1 MPLPTPIGRQ
11 KDVLYLPGS
20 GHTVVLGTAGS
31 GKTTLAVLRAAYL
44 AHPKTANSG
53 RTLLVTYNRSL
64 VAFLQQYAGAE
75 LSNVTVENYH
85 KFARGYLNSR
95 RLLGYGTICE
105 GKRRDDLTRNA
116 IQTVQS
122 GRSTSI
128 LAKGFEFV
136 AGEIQW
142 IEQHGIT
149 SARQYQ
155 LEQRPN
161 RDGSTLDHSSCT
173 TIFEVVAAYKAAREA
188 AGKKYDWDDI
198 ATAVSAALDVDQ
210 TPRRYK
216 HVIIDEG
223 QDFSPEM
230 IRSLAKAVGANGSVT
245 FFGDMAQQIYGRRM
259 SWKAAGLNV
268 SRVWEFKD
276 NYRNTSQIARLGLE
290 ISKMP
295 FFRETPDMVQP
306 TAPKADGP
314 PPALVECS
322 SIARE
327 LSFARERVSAIA
339 KNQTVAVIT
348 RTWAL
353 ADRVARHL
361 PKGSIRLDHDLSTW
375 QSGPGVYYGTFHGA
389 KGLEFD
395 TVILPFCSQTVLPDA
410 EVVRTLGVA
419 EAEAADGKLL
429 YVGVTRAKT
438 GLIIT
443 HTGPRTSLFP
453 NIPGLY
459 QMAKA

>member
-1 MPLPTPIGRQ
+1 MPLPTPVGRQ

-53 RTLLVTYNRSL
+53 RTLLVTFNRSL
-64 VAFLQQYAGAE
+64 VAYLRQYASNE
-75 LSNVTVENYH
+75 LTNVTVENYH
-85 KFARGYLNSR
+85 KFARGYLNNR
-95 RLLGYGTICE
+95 GLLGYGDICE
-105 GKRRDDLTRNA
+105 GKLRDTLIRDALQA
-116 IQTVQS
+116 VQS
-122 GRSTSI
+122 GNPSAV
-128 LAKGFEFV
+128 LEKGLKFV
-136 AGEIQW
+136 AGEIEW

-149 SARQYQ
+149 TSHQYYNA
-155 LEQRPN
+155 QRLN
-161 RDGSTLDHSSCT
+161 RDGSKLDRSSCSD
-173 TIFEVVAAYKAAREA
+173 ILEVMTAYKAAREA

-198 ATAVSAALDVDQ
+198 ATAVSAALDEDQ
-210 TPRRYK
+210 LPRRYK

-230 IRSLAKAVGANGSVT
+230 TRSLAKAVSQSGSLT
-245 FFGDMAQQIYGRRM
+245 FFGDMAQQIYGRSM
-259 SWKAAGLNV
+259 SWKSAGLNI
-268 SRVWEFKD
+268 SKVWEFKD

-295 FFRETPDMVQP
+295 FFRETPDMVEP
-306 TAPKADGP
+306 TTPKADGP
-314 PPALVECS
+314 LPALVECS
-322 SIARE
+322 STARE
-327 LSFARERVSAIA
+327 FTFTRERVNAVA
-339 KNQTVAVIT
+339 KTQTVAVLA

-353 ADRVARHL
+353 ADRVAKYL
-361 PKGSIRLDHDLSTW
+361 PSSSIRLDHDLSTW

-395 TVILPFCSQTVLPDA
+395 TVIVPFCWREVLPDP
-410 EVVRTLGVA
+410 EVIRTMGA
-419 EAEAADGKLL
+419 PEAEAADGKLL

-443 HTGPRTSLFP
+443 YTDTKSSLLPNTS
-453 NIPGLY
+453 GLY
-459 QMAKA
+459 QLAKA